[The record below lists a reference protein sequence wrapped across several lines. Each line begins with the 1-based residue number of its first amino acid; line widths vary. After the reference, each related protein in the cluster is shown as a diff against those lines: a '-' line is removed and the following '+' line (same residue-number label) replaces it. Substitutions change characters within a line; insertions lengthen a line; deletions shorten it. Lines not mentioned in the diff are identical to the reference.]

1 MNVVNSEEQKWWMIT
16 QSFDHFFL
24 FLSYL
29 VLLYLWNSNKAMDGL
44 FNFPFF
50 ILLLSADLYFWSRWT
65 LFPFSPDLINFER
78 QSVFLKWTSRADS
91 AALVIWLRQ
100 RRLLSCWELNNLG
113 QPTNYISECLE
124 QSYKIVT
131 WELYSSH
138 SSSTNDN
145 CSSSKAAAK
154 DSLLCVVSVMSV
166 LSELQHSS
174 SEANEA
180 SKLRV
185 ATLQGVRTVQR
196 MEGGNK
202 LLRIAQISE
211 QIEWCILNQV
221 QVLPYSELHR
231 QEITMIESYVMSMK
245 LAVVRRSW
253 EKC

>member
-91 AALVIWLRQ
+91 AALVICLRQ

-131 WELYSSH
+131 WEHLTCIHPTVVVLMITAVHRRLQQKIPYFVWCLWCLCYLSSNTH
-138 SSSTNDN
+138 
-145 CSSSKAAAK
+145 
-154 DSLLCVVSVMSV
+154 
-166 LSELQHSS
+166 Q
-174 SEANEA
+174 
-180 SKLRV
+180 
-185 ATLQGVRTVQR
+185 VRLMRPQ
-196 MEGGNK
+196 N
-202 LLRIAQISE
+202 
-211 QIEWCILNQV
+211 
-221 QVLPYSELHR
+221 
-231 QEITMIESYVMSMK
+231 
-245 LAVVRRSW
+245 
-253 EKC
+253 

>member
-1 MNVVNSEEQKWWMIT
+1 
-16 QSFDHFFL
+16 
-24 FLSYL
+24 
-29 VLLYLWNSNKAMDGL
+29 
-44 FNFPFF
+44 
-50 ILLLSADLYFWSRWT
+50 
-65 LFPFSPDLINFER
+65 
-78 QSVFLKWTSRADS
+78 
-91 AALVIWLRQ
+91 
-100 RRLLSCWELNNLG
+100 
-113 QPTNYISECLE
+113 
-124 QSYKIVT
+124 
-131 WELYSSH
+131 
-138 SSSTNDN
+138 
-145 CSSSKAAAK
+145 
-154 DSLLCVVSVMSV
+154 MSV

-231 QEITMIESYVMSMK
+231 QEITMIELYVMSMK